1 MKKWCGIV
9 LCGLLCFSNVTMA
22 AEERPHQVLKK
33 DGAIE
38 IRNYE
43 TITKAEVRVSGT
55 RKDAATHAFRQL
67 FRYISGGN
75 ETATKIAMT
84 TPVAQVQQED
94 GSWRIC
100 FFMPKAMT
108 ATNTPA
114 ADNTQIEIITVPDV
128 RMAAIR
134 FSGRANQQLL
144 DKKAAELKA
153 YLSQQNYSFNDQAVY
168 AFYNAPFVPG
178 FLRRNEVLFELK

>member
-1 MKKWCGIV
+1 MKCLGIV
-9 LCGLLCFSNVTMA
+9 LCVLLWFSNISMA
-22 AEERPHQVLKK
+22 AEERPHQVIKK

-43 TITKAEVRVSGT
+43 TITKAEVSVAGT
-55 RKDAATHAFRQL
+55 RKEAANQAFRQL

-75 ETATKIAMT
+75 VTETKIAMT
-84 TPVAQVQQED
+84 TPVAQVKQDD
-94 GSWRIC
+94 GVWRIC

-108 ATNTPA
+108 ASNTPA
-114 ADNTQIEIITVPDV
+114 AENNRIEIITVPDV

-134 FSGRANQQLL
+134 FSGRANQNML
-144 DKKAAELKA
+144 DEKAAELRT
-153 YLSQQNYSFNDQAVY
+153 YLTQYNYKYEDQAVY